1 MAAAASSLRPMPLLR
16 RPLPPKQLPTPPK
29 SVSPV
34 PPITC
39 ENQESGH
46 RPQSPV
52 TSYSGKV
59 KPKPFS
65 PLRGRKL
72 YHGDVPLPDTS
83 VVQPY
88 KPRGPDGLP
97 ARAPRKIR
105 EYPPDV
111 LIKDLYERPPPTF
124 TLKNFLQRLPSR
136 CDEDSFETMVSE
148 QNYEKLTSW
157 FAANRPRQGHLH
169 NLEIERGV
177 EMPDVTP
184 RKPPRQVSIEMRVPD
199 LGMETNL
206 EAMKDQEVYNKKVN
220 KTQPVTPATS
230 KHTIPSRQ
238 IQRPLPPIQPKTMY
252 DTSRDSAEQPGADN
266 THTPESAKTIQTV
279 AQPTVTELIAPEGP
293 RTQSQAK
300 QDAELRSSLRK
311 QQEIRK
317 NADGSGRERIK
328 TPQTAHS
335 DAHYQAELMMK
346 EKALT
351 FEDWPEVIAYQETN
365 IILPSSAPAFFQG
378 EAIPRTASPFV
389 SAEDYSDQV
398 TPLEAVILN
407 AIVTE
412 SAVLNVKAHFLNR
425 LPSLSQLVDTLT
437 HLNASF
443 NDFWVFPPEILELKM
458 LVSLKLRNN
467 PIKAIPNG
475 IGNLSQLKV
484 FEMSFNLLTSLP
496 ASLFE
501 LKDLELLDLSY
512 NRLSFIPA
520 DIGKLRALRELNLE
534 GNQLGAMPISTLF
547 LPLKYFRISNNFIH
561 PLFWRETA
569 SNQPQRLLDLCA
581 LNVARHDQDIAA
593 MIALPETLKK
603 LLNMPDKCDCCGGA
617 KFGEGLRV
625 IKGLDEVFGVKNL
638 PFLFSSCS
646 QYCRKKF
653 VKNKDGL
660 ALWLFRNGITITKN
674 E

>member
-136 CDEDSFETMVSE
+136 SSVFFYS
-148 QNYEKLTSW
+148 
-157 FAANRPRQGHLH
+157 G
-169 NLEIERGV
+169 GV

-317 NADGSGRERIK
+317 NADGSVG
-328 TPQTAHS
+328 
-335 DAHYQAELMMK
+335 
-346 EKALT
+346 
-351 FEDWPEVIAYQETN
+351 
-365 IILPSSAPAFFQG
+365 
-378 EAIPRTASPFV
+378 
-389 SAEDYSDQV
+389 AEDYSDQV